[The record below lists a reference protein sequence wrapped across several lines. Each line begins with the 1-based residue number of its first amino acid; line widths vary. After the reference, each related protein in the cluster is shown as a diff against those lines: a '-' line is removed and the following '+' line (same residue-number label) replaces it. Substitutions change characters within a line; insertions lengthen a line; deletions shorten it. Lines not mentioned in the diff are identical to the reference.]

1 MKKVLILICLGLI
14 SLTSSSQQYIDIF
27 QSSRGPHAIS
37 ACEDRKGG
45 YVHFYQMEPMGFSRS
60 TLLFFENKSEDDS
73 LSDDF
78 YEVIDLTKKML
89 KRKYVEKRKETPD
102 TTLVNF
108 TTNMKCAF
116 LHKDV
121 WYFDRDVNLSYELTR
136 EPWGMEIK
144 VETDRLCDDKNPNI
158 CVQGGRFVFLD
169 YEDFYLFPLYY
180 LDWDDVNRIL
190 NEKKS
195 LEQYFIDQ

>member
-1 MKKVLILICLGLI
+1 MKKFILFLCLGLM
-14 SLTSSSQQYIDIF
+14 SLTSFSQQYIDLF
-27 QSSRGPHAIS
+27 KSSYQLNVIS
-37 ACEDRKGG
+37 ACEDGKGG
-45 YVHFYQMEPMGFSRS
+45 YVHFYEMEPMGSSRS
-60 TLLFFENKSEDDS
+60 TILFFENKSEDDS

-116 LHKDV
+116 LLKGV

-136 EPWGMEIK
+136 KPWGMEIK
-144 VETDRLCDDKNPNI
+144 VETDRLCDDENPNI

-169 YEDFYLFPLYY
+169 HKDFYLFPLYY

-195 LEQYFIDQ
+195 LGEYFINQ